1 MKQINITYFTDMLP
15 SIYNPTAGI
24 FIYNRLKI
32 LKQYKNIN
40 LSAVKLSNMFYN
52 KKYLSAYNLKQFD
65 YEDISIN
72 VLNYFKYRHKGN
84 FEFAA
89 DKLYKK
95 YKKSKSNILH
105 IHFAFPEGY
114 IGYIVK
120 KKYNTN
126 YILTVHGSD
135 IHTIPF
141 KNINYKKMVLKAL
154 NNAKIVIFVS
164 KYLFKKAKEIGYK
177 KNNYYIIPNGIDL
190 DKFYIIK
197 RDIILKNINF
207 KSNKIYIGYIGN
219 LLKVKG
225 VDKLP
230 GIFNKISQAINNIC
244 FVIIGNGFLKENIKN
259 GLSSYNLLDK
269 TIFTG
274 GISNDLIPYYL
285 NAFDVLLIPSRNEGF
300 PSILLECLACGTPVI
315 ASNVGGIPEILI
327 NNMYGYLVN
336 LNDNFI
342 ENFSEQT
349 LKTINKNWNRERI
362 RKGIENYD
370 WQNVIKKEIEIYK
383 EIL

>member
-24 FIYNRLKI
+24 FIYSRLKI

-164 KYLFKKAKEIGYK
+164 KYLSEKAKEIGYK
-177 KNNYYIIPNGIDL
+177 KGNYYIIPNGIDL
-190 DKFYIIK
+190 DKFHIIK
-197 RDIILKNINF
+197 RDIALENIDF

-219 LLKVKG
+219 LLKIKG

-230 GIFNKISQAINNIC
+230 RIFNKISQAINNIC
-244 FVIIGNGFLKENIKN
+244 FVIIGNGSLKENIKKA
-259 GLSSYNLLDK
+259 LDSYNLLDK
-269 TIFTG
+269 TIF
-274 GISNDLIPYYL
+274 IRCIPNSIIPYYL
-285 NAFDVLLIPSRNEGF
+285 NAFDILLIPSRNEGLS
-300 PSILLECLACGTPVI
+300 SILLESLSCGTPVI
-315 ASNVGGIPEILI
+315 ASNVGGMPEILK
-327 NNMYGYLVN
+327 NNISGYLVD
-336 LNDNFI
+336 LNNNFIDNFSKQI
-342 ENFSEQT
+342 
-349 LKTINKNWNRERI
+349 LITISKNWNREKI
-362 RKGIENYD
+362 RKSIENYD
-370 WQNVIKKEIEIYK
+370 WQNVIKKEIKIYK